1 MMCASRG
8 QLVSSATFSQRCDA
22 GVISFARGHAATWPP
37 CHTRALQDLVKI
49 RMRQSLV
56 PIQNPM
62 FFKETGTPLYV
73 AKLEQYGDIKDI
85 PPVSNT
91 SPITSLS
98 YTHVVSQ
105 SSIIRLL
112 GTNSAPPDDQREQVR
127 SLLAEPKAELE
138 AVEEDIT
145 RLQARL
151 ADFQRR
157 KRELTSYVEDLGAL
171 LSPIRRM
178 PPEIM
183 ARVFDFCGDVHVR
196 GPHCEPSR
204 RAPLLLGSVCRSW
217 RTLSLAMPRLWTA
230 LYLDLPTSG
239 TLDTQEEILDAWL
252 HRSRPFCISLW
263 LWNDFLTDDVP
274 QAFLRRLS
282 HIIADSADRWRAIF
296 VHFPAATRDWDA
308 FSALV
313 RSHLPALEELEISP
327 QCTPWAPFCPEFLPR
342 LKELQI
348 PAGAMPDSHR
358 TLPWTQL
365 TQLTLRGG
373 YRPADIEELLG
384 ILTYAPHLT
393 HLHVEIT
400 QYKCETKW
408 EGTRDRIQMPCLT
421 TLVMVTIS
429 SHEECMTHFMEALTT
444 PALRDFQLLTRVWD
458 TSNMATS
465 WCHDSFLALLARSK
479 CSLNHFTLTAVDIS
493 TAELRQVMERCP
505 SLVLLKLNGAD
516 VPSLIAPLLQDMINM
531 SESDRNIP
539 LAPWLKAISLSCESI
554 DALDQVDDTGFTFE
568 QAFARLVTSRTT
580 KRELN
585 SKVLKL
591 KWIHW
596 TIWWGWSRYQ
606 PPVQVHPDPE
616 LERRLL
622 RLCADEV
629 DVGVS
634 SATYNKYKRVS

>member
-1 MMCASRG
+1 M
-8 QLVSSATFSQRCDA
+8 
-22 GVISFARGHAATWPP
+22 
-37 CHTRALQDLVKI
+37 
-49 RMRQSLV
+49 
-56 PIQNPM
+56 
-62 FFKETGTPLYV
+62 
-73 AKLEQYGDIKDI
+73 
-85 PPVSNT
+85 
-91 SPITSLS
+91 
-98 YTHVVSQ
+98 
-105 SSIIRLL
+105 
-112 GTNSAPPDDQREQVR
+112 GTNSAPPDDQRDHVR
-127 SLLAEPKAELE
+127 SLLAEPTAELE

-151 ADFQRR
+151 ADIQRR

-171 LSPIRRM
+171 LSPIKRM

-204 RAPLLLGSVCRSW
+204 YAPLLLGSVCRSW
-217 RTLSLAMPRLWTA
+217 RTLSLALPRLWTA

-239 TLDTQEEILDAWL
+239 TLDKQEEILDAWI
-252 HRSRPFCISLW
+252 HRSRPFPISLW

-274 QAFLRRLS
+274 AIFLRRLS
-282 HIIADSADRWRAIF
+282 CIITENADRWRAIF
-296 VHFPAATRDWDA
+296 VHFPAATRDWDC
-308 FSALV
+308 FDALV
-313 RSHLPALEELEISP
+313 RCQMPALEELEISP
-327 QCTPWAPFCPEFLPR
+327 QCTPWAPFQPEFMPR

-373 YRPADIEELLG
+373 YRPADVEELLS
-384 ILTYAPHLT
+384 ILTCAPLLT

-408 EGTRDRIQMPCLT
+408 DGTRERISMPCLA
-421 TLVMVTIS
+421 TLVLVTIS
-429 SHEECMTHFMEALTT
+429 NHEECITHLTDALTT
-444 PALRDFQLLTRVWD
+444 PTLRDFQLLTRVWD
-458 TSNMATS
+458 TSEMATS

-479 CSLNHFTLTAVDIS
+479 CSLNHFTLTAVEIS
-493 TAELRQVMERCP
+493 SAQLRQVMERCP
-505 SLVLLKLNGAD
+505 SLVLLKLNGMD
-516 VPSLIAPLLQDMINM
+516 VPSLIAPLLKDMINA
-531 SESDRNIP
+531 SEHDRNLP
-539 LAPWLKAISLSCESI
+539 LAPWLKAISLSCESM
-554 DALDQVDDTGFTFE
+554 DALDRRIDDTGLTFE

-580 KRELN
+580 RREPN

-596 TIWWGWSRYQ
+596 TIWWDWCRYQ
-606 PPVQVHPDPE
+606 PPVQAHPHPE
-616 LERRLL
+616 LERRLS
-622 RLCADEV
+622 RLCAEEV

>member
-1 MMCASRG
+1 
-8 QLVSSATFSQRCDA
+8 
-22 GVISFARGHAATWPP
+22 
-37 CHTRALQDLVKI
+37 
-49 RMRQSLV
+49 
-56 PIQNPM
+56 M
-62 FFKETGTPLYV
+62 FPAVRETSVPLYAV
-73 AKLEQYGDIKDI
+73 RLELYGEVKEI
-85 PPVSNT
+85 PP
-91 SPITSLS
+91 
-98 YTHVVSQ
+98 

-112 GTNSAPPDDQREQVR
+112 GTNSAPPDDQREEVR
-127 SLLAEPKAELE
+127 SLLAEPKAELD

-151 ADFQRR
+151 ADIQRR
-157 KRELTSYVEDLGAL
+157 KCELTSYVEDLGAL
-171 LSPIRRM
+171 LSPIKRM

-217 RTLSLAMPRLWTA
+217 RALSLALPRLWTA

-239 TLDTQEEILDAWL
+239 MLDKQEEILHAWIQ
-252 HRSRPFCISLW
+252 RSRPFPISLW

-274 QAFLRRLS
+274 ATFLRRLGR
-282 HIIADSADRWRAIF
+282 IIAENADRWRAIF
-296 VHFPAATRDWDA
+296 VHFPAATRDWDC
-308 FSALV
+308 FSTLV
-313 RSHLPALEELEISP
+313 WFQMPALEELEISP
-327 QCTPWAPFCPEFLPR
+327 QCTPWAPFRPEFLPR

-384 ILTYAPHLT
+384 ILTRAPLLT

-408 EGTRDRIQMPCLT
+408 DCAQERISMPCLT
-421 TLVMVTIS
+421 TLVLVTINN
-429 SHEECMTHFMEALTT
+429 HEECINHFMDALTT
-444 PALRDFQLLTRVWD
+444 PMLRDFQLLTRVWD
-458 TSNMATS
+458 TSSMTTS
-465 WCHDSFLALLARSK
+465 WCHESFLALLVRSK
-479 CSLNHFTLTAVDIS
+479 CSLNHFTLTAVNITS
-493 TAELRQVMERCP
+493 AELRQVMEHCP
-505 SLVLLKLNGAD
+505 SLVLLKLNGVD
-516 VPSLIAPLLQDMINM
+516 VPSLMAPLLKDMTH
-531 SESDRNIP
+531 ESDHDRNLP
-539 LAPWLKAISLSCESI
+539 LTPWLKAISLSCESM
-554 DALDQVDDTGFTFE
+554 DALDHQVDDTGLTFE
-568 QAFARLVTSRTT
+568 QAFARLVASRTT
-580 KRELN
+580 KRETN

-596 TIWWGWSRYQ
+596 TIWWDWCKYQ
-606 PPVQVHPDPE
+606 SPVQAHPHPE
-616 LERRLL
+616 LEKRLS
-622 RLCADEV
+622 RLCAEEV

>member
-1 MMCASRG
+1 M
-8 QLVSSATFSQRCDA
+8 
-22 GVISFARGHAATWPP
+22 
-37 CHTRALQDLVKI
+37 
-49 RMRQSLV
+49 
-56 PIQNPM
+56 
-62 FFKETGTPLYV
+62 
-73 AKLEQYGDIKDI
+73 
-85 PPVSNT
+85 
-91 SPITSLS
+91 
-98 YTHVVSQ
+98 
-105 SSIIRLL
+105 
-112 GTNSAPPDDQREQVR
+112 GTNSAPPDDQRDHVR
-127 SLLAEPKAELE
+127 SLLTEPKAELE

-151 ADFQRR
+151 ADIQRR

-171 LSPIRRM
+171 LSPIKRM

-183 ARVFDFCGDVHVR
+183 ARVFDFCGDIHAR

-217 RTLSLAMPRLWTA
+217 RSLSLALPRLWTA

-239 TLDTQEEILDAWL
+239 TLDKQEEILHAWI
-252 HRSRPFCISLW
+252 HRSRPFPISLW

-274 QAFLRRLS
+274 VPFLRPLS
-282 HIIADSADRWRAIF
+282 RIIADNAERWRAIF
-296 VHFPAATRDWDA
+296 VHFPAATRDWDY
-308 FSALV
+308 FDALV
-313 RSHLPALEELEISP
+313 RCQLPALEELEISP
-327 QCTPWAPFCPEFLPR
+327 QCTPWAPFRPEFMPR

-384 ILTYAPHLT
+384 ILTYAPHLS

-408 EGTRDRIQMPCLT
+408 DGTRDRISMPCLS
-421 TLVMVTIS
+421 TLVLVTINN
-429 SHEECMTHFMEALTT
+429 HDECITHFMDALTT
-444 PALRDFQLLTRVWD
+444 PCLRDFQLLTRVWD
-458 TSNMATS
+458 TSNMTTS

-479 CSLNHFTLTAVDIS
+479 CSLNHFTLTAVDITS
-493 TAELRQVMERCP
+493 AELRQVMERCP
-505 SLVLLKLNGAD
+505 SLVLLKLNGVD
-516 VPSLIAPLLQDMINM
+516 VPSLIAPLLKDMINA
-531 SESDRNIP
+531 SDHDRNLP
-539 LAPWLKAISLSCESI
+539 LAPWLKAISLSCESM
-554 DALDQVDDTGFTFE
+554 DALDYQMDDTGLKFE
-568 QAFARLVTSRTT
+568 QAFAQLVSSRTSG
-580 KRELN
+580 REAN
-585 SKVLKL
+585 SRVLKL

-596 TIWWGWSRYQ
+596 TIWWDWCRYQ
-606 PPVQVHPDPE
+606 PAVQAHPHPE

-622 RLCADEV
+622 KLCAEEV

>member
-1 MMCASRG
+1 M
-8 QLVSSATFSQRCDA
+8 
-22 GVISFARGHAATWPP
+22 
-37 CHTRALQDLVKI
+37 
-49 RMRQSLV
+49 
-56 PIQNPM
+56 
-62 FFKETGTPLYV
+62 
-73 AKLEQYGDIKDI
+73 
-85 PPVSNT
+85 
-91 SPITSLS
+91 
-98 YTHVVSQ
+98 
-105 SSIIRLL
+105 
-112 GTNSAPPDDQREQVR
+112 R
-127 SLLAEPKAELE
+127 SLLADPKAELE

-151 ADFQRR
+151 ADIQRR
-157 KRELTSYVEDLGAL
+157 KCELTSYVEDLGAL
-171 LSPIRRM
+171 LSPIKRM

-204 RAPLLLGSVCRSW
+204 RAPLLLGGVCRNW
-217 RTLSLAMPRLWTA
+217 RTLSLALPRLWTA
-230 LYLDLPTSG
+230 LYLDLPTTG
-239 TLDTQEEILDAWL
+239 TFDTQEEILHAWI
-252 HRSRPFCISLW
+252 HRSHPFPISLW

-274 QAFLRRLS
+274 APFLRRLS
-282 HIIADSADRWRAIF
+282 HIIAENAERWRAIF
-296 VHFPAATRDWDA
+296 VHFPSATRDWDH
-308 FSALV
+308 FNALV
-313 RSHLPALEELEISP
+313 RCQMPALEELEISP
-327 QCTPWAPFCPEFLPR
+327 QCVPWAPFRPEFLPR

-373 YRPADIEELLG
+373 YRPADIEELLR
-384 ILTYAPHLT
+384 ILTCAPLLA

-408 EGTRDRIQMPCLT
+408 DGARERISMPCLA
-421 TLVMVTIS
+421 TLVLVTIS
-429 SHEECMTHFMEALTT
+429 NHEDCITHFMDAVTT

-458 TSNMATS
+458 TSGMATS

-493 TAELRQVMERCP
+493 TAELRQVLECCP
-505 SLVLLKLNGAD
+505 SLVLLKLNGMD
-516 VPSLIAPLLQDMINM
+516 VPSLIAPLLQDMINA
-531 SESDRNIP
+531 SEQDRNLP
-539 LAPWLKAISLSCESI
+539 LAPWLKAISLSCESM
-554 DALDQVDDTGFTFE
+554 DALDHRIDDTGLTFE

-580 KRELN
+580 KREPN

-596 TIWWGWSRYQ
+596 TIWWGWCRSQ
-606 PPVQVHPDPE
+606 PPVQAHPHPE
-616 LERRLL
+616 LERRLS
-622 RLCADEV
+622 RLCAEEV